1 LRAPEGNYIIATE
14 NGVSVLNRDTFAFF
28 VKPKNLVLVEFY
40 APECVHCKRLEP
52 GMYVPEPSINIM
64 VCPQG

>member
-1 LRAPEGNYIIATE
+1 VIAEE
-14 NGVSVLNRDTFAFF
+14 NGVSVLNRDTFAFY

-52 GMYVPEPSINIM
+52 GN
-64 VCPQG
+64 